1 MVEEPE
7 LADKISGSNTA
18 RSASCS
24 LTHSANIY
32 RIPICARYYCG
43 YYGYSTDQQKSLP
56 LWNSAE
62 RQRNECPSGE
72 MEKSLKG
79 EGVGVWRPE
88 SFSEKLA
95 LQQRAE
101 GNVR

>member
-1 MVEEPE
+1 MKFEKAEIVQIFLVHLFSYPTLFIECLPIVGTVKS
-7 LADKISGSNTA
+7 AVIKI
-18 RSASCS
+18 
-24 LTHSANIY
+24 
-32 RIPICARYYCG
+32 
-43 YYGYSTDQQKSLP
+43 KSLP